1 MSSPRVLKSRWHV
14 SVCFELI
21 IFKRKVATHKK
32 RSGKASASIE
42 IKETN
47 LCLTDRKTFLSN
59 YVQKLSLNECPCD
72 ANTTIVEVAHD
83 YSKEQPVIVYADDTD
98 ILSLL
103 IHRYHN
109 TSDLKDIFLIEMTKN
124 QTISNANAIQSGK
137 LSASF

>member
-1 MSSPRVLKSRWHV
+1 MK
-14 SVCFELI
+14 
-21 IFKRKVATHKK
+21 
-32 RSGKASASIE
+32 
-42 IKETN
+42 IK
-47 LCLTDRKTFLSN
+47 
-59 YVQKLSLNECPCD
+59 KLSLNECPCD
-72 ANTTIVEVAHD
+72 ANTTIVEVALD

-98 ILSLL
+98 ILSWL